1 MDEDPKQVTA
11 VEIFKQTYQVSSGGD
26 PEYVQQ
32 LAKYVD
38 RMMTD
43 VYERT
48 SAVDSLKVAVLA
60 ALNIADECFSAQHK
74 LSALETTVAERS
86 EKISTLLDP
95 FCGSESS

>member
-1 MDEDPKQVTA
+1 MGEDPKQVTA

-32 LAKYVD
+32 LAQYVD

-43 VYERT
+43 VFEGT
-48 SAVDSLKVAVLA
+48 PAVDSLKVAVLA

-74 LSALETTVAERS
+74 LSALENTVTEKS
-86 EKISTLLDP
+86 EKIISLLDP
-95 FCGSESS
+95 LVGSESS

>member
-1 MDEDPKQVTA
+1 MSEDPKQVTA

-32 LAKYVD
+32 LAEYVD

-43 VYERT
+43 VFERT

-74 LSALETTVAERS
+74 FSALEDTVTERS

-95 FCGSESS
+95 FVASESS

>member
-26 PEYVQQ
+26 PEYVQE
-32 LAKYVD
+32 LAQYVD

-43 VYERT
+43 VFERT
-48 SAVDSLKVAVLA
+48 PTVDSVKVAVLA

-74 LSALETTVAERS
+74 FSALEKTVTERS
-86 EKISTLLDP
+86 EKLSTLLDP
-95 FCGSESS
+95 FFGSESS

>member
-1 MDEDPKQVTA
+1 MKIQNRFTA

-32 LAKYVD
+32 LAEYVD

-60 ALNIADECFSAQHK
+60 ALNIADECFLAQHK
-74 LSALETTVAERS
+74 LSALENTVTERS

-95 FCGSESS
+95 FFASESS

>member
-1 MDEDPKQVTA
+1 MSEDPKQVTA

-32 LAKYVD
+32 LAEYVD

-43 VYERT
+43 VFERT

-74 LSALETTVAERS
+74 LSALEDTVTERS

-95 FCGSESS
+95 FVVSESS